1 MLLVS
6 SFCKPNSSF
15 KPTVN
20 NTGKKSLDQSLV
32 HKYYRNTRWIGLG
45 GYELC
50 PEWISWKAS
59 IQGSNA
65 LKVVQ
70 SKGYYCRITITSYN
84 IFAKMHTVCDNVSN
98 ILQNIWHFFIYQ
110 CSRECI
116 KRSNHLLLLK
126 AKLHQD
132 INMNVFVCGADSLPI
147 EWYFKESVYILRD
160 RE

>member
-1 MLLVS
+1 
-6 SFCKPNSSF
+6 
-15 KPTVN
+15 
-20 NTGKKSLDQSLV
+20 
-32 HKYYRNTRWIGLG
+32 
-45 GYELC
+45 
-50 PEWISWKAS
+50 
-59 IQGSNA
+59 
-65 LKVVQ
+65 
-70 SKGYYCRITITSYN
+70 
-84 IFAKMHTVCDNVSN
+84 MHTVCDNVSN

-126 AKLHQD
+126 EKLHQD